1 MKHHLEKINAKVN
14 QTSSFSADELLTIDP
29 VSDDGRR
36 FHILVDGQSY
46 RAELLEANFHK
57 KTFTIKMNGSR
68 YVIQLAD
75 AYDQMVERLGLKVV
89 NSQAVKDA
97 KAPMPGLV
105 LSISVA
111 EGQEVKE
118 GDPLLILEAM
128 KMENVIK
135 AVADG
140 EVKSIE
146 VKEGSAVDKG
156 QLLIAID

>member
-14 QTSSFSADELLTIDP
+14 QTFAFSAEELLTIDP
-29 VSDDGRR
+29 VTDDGRR

-46 RAELLEANFHK
+46 RAELMEANFHQ

-75 AYDQMVERLGLKVV
+75 IYDQMVERLGLKVA
-89 NSQAVKDA
+89 SGQAVKDA

-105 LSISVA
+105 LSIAVT
-111 EGQEVKE
+111 EGQEVKAGE
-118 GDPLLILEAM
+118 PLLILEAM
-128 KMENVIK
+128 KMENVLK

-140 EVKSIE
+140 VVQSIV

-156 QLLIAID
+156 QLLVAIE

>member
-1 MKHHLEKINAKVN
+1 MKHHLEKINAKVKH
-14 QTSSFSADELLTIDP
+14 TFSFSADELLTIDP
-29 VSDDGRR
+29 ISDDGRR

-46 RAELLEANFHK
+46 RAELMEANFHK

-75 AYDQMVERLGLKVV
+75 AYDQMVERLGLKVA
-89 NSQAVKDA
+89 SAQAVKDA

-105 LSISVA
+105 LSISVEA
-111 EGQEVKE
+111 GQEVKE
-118 GDPLLILEAM
+118 GEPLLILEAM

-140 EVKSIE
+140 VVKAIS
-146 VKEGSAVDKG
+146 VKQGAAVEKG
-156 QLLIAID
+156 QLLIEIE

>member
-14 QTSSFSADELLTIDP
+14 QTFSFSADELLTIDP

-46 RAELLEANFHK
+46 RAELLDANYHQ

-75 AYDQMVERLGLKVV
+75 AYDQMVERLGLKVA

-105 LSISVA
+105 LSIAVT

-118 GDPLLILEAM
+118 GEPLLILEAM

-140 EVKSIE
+140 VVNKIE
-146 VKEGSAVDKG
+146 VKEGAAVEKG
-156 QLLIAID
+156 QLLIAIA